1 MSFARFVGTGP
12 IADATPAANPL
23 KDPAGYRA
31 SPALARAVNVAL
43 ALKMPLLVTGEP
55 GTGKT
60 QLSYRLA
67 AELGLG
73 EPLRF
78 NTKTSSVATELF
90 YEFDRVR
97 QFAQSQLDAAAG
109 RPLLAE
115 CGGLMVLFDTLATL
129 DGTAHAMG
137 GLLPGKVTMR
147 EQLAAIGLQSLN
159 LPQGEL
165 RGHSFHYSR
174 LDTPLAPAF
183 ECVPYRYGKGE
194 KVYRRGAVTASY
206 LHAYF
211 PSNPAAAAGLLF
223 PTA

>member
-12 IADATPAANPL
+12 IADATPAANLL

-109 RPLLAE
+109 RPLPPARQFVRPQALGRAI
-115 CGGLMVLFDTLATL
+115 LSTLEPAL
-129 DGTAHAMG
+129 
-137 GLLPGKVTMR
+137 VER
-147 EQLAAIGLQSLN
+147 ELGV
-159 LPQGEL
+159 EH
-165 RGHSFHYSR
+165 RHSQ
-174 LDTPLAPAF
+174 PL
-183 ECVPYRYGKGE
+183 VD
-194 KVYRRGAVTASY
+194 
-206 LHAYF
+206 H
-211 PSNPAAAAGLLF
+211 
-223 PTA
+223 